1 MVSKFYKNAREY
13 FSRVAALNE
22 LIDKGGVE
30 AKDAVIAKMR
40 LVNLPA
46 AKTTKSTKK
55 KSKRKKTDLLDSRAM
70 LPGSYGSTKRR

>member
-1 MVSKFYKNAREY
+1 MASKRYKNASEY

-40 LVNLPA
+40 LVNSPA

-70 LPGSYGSTKRR
+70 LPGSYGSAKRR